1 MIDRATVEK
10 ITDAARIEDV
20 VGDYVTL
27 RRAGANLKGLC
38 PFHDDR
44 TPSFSVSP
52 ARNFCKCFACGE
64 GGNPVTFIMKIEQ
77 LSYPDA
83 LRHLAKKYG
92 IQIEEKELTA
102 EDVKRND
109 DRESMFILN
118 EWTRKWF
125 RQQLTDTAD
134 GQSIG
139 MTYLH
144 GRGFRDDILEKFQV
158 GYCPNSRQT
167 SLSAE
172 ALKAGFQEAYITNDA
187 NERDP
192 RLSIGTGLAYKQDN
206 GRLRDRFAGRVIWP
220 ILTVSGK
227 VAGFGGRVLDAATKG
242 VAMKYQNSPESLIY
256 SKRRELYGL
265 YQAKQAIS
273 REDLCYL
280 VEGYTDVMAMHQ
292 SGVENVVASSG
303 TALTEEQIHL
313 IHRLTDNI
321 VVIYDGDEAG
331 IKASQRGID
340 MLLRQGMRVK
350 LLLLPD
356 GEDPDSFS
364 RKQDSAEFKEYLRTH
379 QTDFIKFKISLL
391 MEEAKGDPVALSRLV
406 HNIVQSI
413 AVIPDEITRAFYVE
427 ETAQTMR
434 VKEEAVA
441 NAVSKQVAKNRE
453 EWAKQRERNARLKA
467 SGAETQTDANPQANA
482 DEEMGTETQA
492 VTGTEDTAGAE
503 GSIATQLNDESIQS
517 TVAMQKGDRL
527 HLIER
532 ELVRAIVHYGDVVI
546 WQQEADDSKEA
557 VSLNVIEYIDQV
569 LRQDSQ
575 ELHDTLFRRV
585 LSEALAHKDERDFSA
600 EQFFLHHYDQ
610 EISALA
616 FELLTSSTNPSQG
629 QEQAGGKQK
638 GEHSGEE
645 HPATT
650 LVPHLL
656 TDYKMGVVKEQL
668 KDEKEKLKQLSA
680 TSDVDLYK
688 EAMARY
694 RQLKEVERKLSQ
706 MGGDRVIN

>member
-1 MIDRATVEK
+1 MIDRATVAK
-10 ITDAARIEDV
+10 ITEAARIEDV
-20 VGDYVTL
+20 VSDYVTL
-27 RRAGANLKGLC
+27 KRAGANYRGLC

-52 ARNFCKCFACGE
+52 SRNICKCFACGE
-64 GGNPVTFIMKIEQ
+64 GGNPVNFIMKIEQ

-92 IQIEEKELTA
+92 IKIEEKELTA
-102 EDVKRND
+102 EEVRRND
-109 DRESMFILN
+109 DRESMFVLN
-118 EWTRKWF
+118 EWARKWF
-125 RQQLTDTAD
+125 RHQLTDTAD

-139 MTYLH
+139 MTYLRE
-144 GRGFRDDILEKFQV
+144 RGFRDDILEKFQV

-167 SLSAE
+167 SLTDE
-172 ALKAGFQEAYITNDA
+172 ALKAGFQEKYISNTIDD
-187 NERDP
+187 RDQ
-192 RLSIGTGLAYKQDN
+192 RLSIGTGLASNNN

-220 ILTVSGK
+220 IFTISGR

-242 VAMKYQNSPESLIY
+242 VVMKYQNSPESLIY

-273 REDLCYL
+273 REDECYL

-356 GEDPDSFS
+356 GEDPDSFA
-364 RKQDSAEFKEYLRTH
+364 RKKDSTEFKEFLKTH

-391 MEEAKGDPVALSRLV
+391 LEEAKGDPQALSRLV

-427 ETAQTMR
+427 ETAQTMHI
-434 VKEEAVA
+434 KEEMVA
-441 NAVSKQVAKNRE
+441 NAVMKQVAKNRE
-453 EWAKQRERNARLKA
+453 EWLKQRERNERLK
-467 SGAETQTDANPQANA
+467 SDAKEKAGDDDVVKITAGGKPF
-482 DEEMGTETQA
+482 
-492 VTGTEDTAGAE
+492 TGTLTAQDPSPQDSPQKQDTA
-503 GSIATQLNDESIQS
+503 SATKSATSASPE
-517 TVAMQKGDRL
+517 QKGDRL

-532 ELVRAIVHYGDVVI
+532 ELTRAIVQHGEVVI
-546 WQQEADDSKEA
+546 WTEEDDNTR
-557 VSLNVIEYIDQV
+557 SLNVIEYIDQV
-569 LRQDSQ
+569 LRQD
-575 ELHDTLFRRV
+575 ELELRDPLFRRV
-585 LSEALAHKDERDFSA
+585 LTEAMESKDDKDFSA
-600 EQFFLHHYDQ
+600 EQHFLHHQDQ

-616 FELLTSSTNPSQG
+616 FELLTETLKHKDDG
-629 QEQAGGKQK
+629 QEQK
-638 GEHSGEE
+638 GSSATDEE
-645 HPATT
+645 HPAVT

-656 TDYKMGVVKEQL
+656 TDYKLSIVKEQL
-668 KDEKEKLKQLSA
+668 NDVKAKLRNLSA
-680 TSDVDLYK
+680 SHDVSLYK
-688 EAMARY
+688 EATTKFRE
-694 RQLKEVERKLSQ
+694 LKEAERKLSRL
-706 MGGDRVIN
+706 GGDRVIN